1 MLFYILRRL
10 LHLIPTLFGATLI
23 AFFISQLVPGD
34 YLNRMALNPDVR
46 PETIEVMRRN
56 FGLDLPWYQQYIRW
70 MGNLLRGDL
79 GISFDSNQPVTNII
93 MQPIL
98 NSMILV
104 ILSLIILYLLAIP
117 MGVISARKQYSAT
130 DQTISILSYIGLAI
144 PNFFFALV
152 CILLLFNFR
161 SFTRTFFDYN
171 QLIFPVAKMT
181 SNNFLEMN
189 LWQQFVDVL
198 WHAFIPSLVLA
209 TSGMAGFTRVL
220 RAQMIEFLSSD
231 FIRTAK
237 AKGLS
242 DNSVTY
248 KHALRPALIPFV
260 AGIGSLLPGL
270 IGGAGLVEI
279 VFAWPGITPRLL
291 DAIGKQDIYVVMAFL
306 IISTVL
312 LIIGNL
318 ISDILLAVVDPR
330 IRYN

>member
-1 MLFYILRRL
+1 MFPFIIRRL
-10 LHLIPTLFGATLI
+10 LHLIPTMLGATLL
-23 AFFISQLVPGD
+23 AFIISQLVPGD
-34 YLNRMALNPDVR
+34 YLNRLALNPDVR

-56 FGLDLPWYQQYIRW
+56 FGLDLPWYQQYVRW

-93 MQPIL
+93 GRPIW

-104 ILSLIILYLLAIP
+104 VFSLIILYVVAIP
-117 MGVISARKQYSAT
+117 MGVISARRQYSAT
-130 DQTISILSYIGLAI
+130 DQTISILSYVGLAI

-152 CILLLFNFR
+152 FILLIFNFR
-161 SFTRTFFDYN
+161 SFTREFFDYN
-171 QLIFPVAKMT
+171 KLIFPVAKMT
-181 SNNFLEMN
+181 SNNYLDLNNF
-189 LWQQFVDVL
+189 QKFKDVM

-209 TSGMAGFTRVL
+209 TSGMAGFTRIL

-231 FIRTAK
+231 FIRTAR
-237 AKGLS
+237 AKGLA
-242 DNSVTY
+242 DNAVTY
-248 KHALRPALIPFV
+248 KHALRPAIIPFV

-270 IGGAGLVEI
+270 ISGGGLVEI

-306 IISTVL
+306 IISTLL
-312 LIIGNL
+312 LIVGNL

-330 IRYN
+330 IRYS